1 MNRVIVTELN
11 EDIKMRKKRYLYLML
26 LRVLLVP
33 GIIILPLVIE
43 IKVILLVIAAVS
55 QFVAVITA
63 NTSNIL
69 DNNIIYYNDNKNLS
83 STSSEK
89 Q

>member
-1 MNRVIVTELN
+1 MDRVIVTELN
-11 EDIKMRKKRYLYLML
+11 EDIKSRKKRYLSLML

-33 GIIILPLVIE
+33 GIIFLPLAIE
-43 IKVILLVIAAVS
+43 LKVILLFIAAVS

-69 DNNIIYYNDNKNLS
+69 DNNIIYYNDNKNLL
-83 STSSEK
+83 STSIEK

>member
-33 GIIILPLVIE
+33 GIIILPIIIE
-43 IKVILLVIAAVS
+43 IKVILLIIAAIS
-55 QFVAVITA
+55 QFVAVISA
-63 NTSNIL
+63 NTRNIF
-69 DNNIIYYNDNKNLS
+69 DNNIMYNSYKEDYIKLTNTK
-83 STSSEK
+83 
-89 Q
+89 

>member
-1 MNRVIVTELN
+1 MNRVIVTELS

-43 IKVILLVIAAVS
+43 IKVILLVIAAIS

-69 DNNIIYYNDNKNLS
+69 DNNIIYNSDKEDLIKLTNTK
-83 STSSEK
+83 
-89 Q
+89 

>member
-43 IKVILLVIAAVS
+43 IKVILLIIAAIS
-55 QFVAVITA
+55 QFVAVISA
-63 NTSNIL
+63 NTSNIIE
-69 DNNIIYYNDNKNLS
+69 NNIIYNSDKEDYIKLTNSK
-83 STSSEK
+83 
-89 Q
+89 